1 MYINIYIYIYIFSIY
16 KTKVWKMR
24 KMSKTK
30 KYAFIKSNI
39 YLLFI
44 NTKYI
49 TYNMLK
55 IFNKNVYIYIYN
67 YI

>member
-1 MYINIYIYIYIFSIY
+1 
-16 KTKVWKMR
+16 MR
-24 KMSKTK
+24 KVSKTK

-55 IFNKNVYIYIYN
+55 IFNKNVYIYITIYN
-67 YI
+67 SNYSYSSL